1 MSLLVFIGFPGPV
14 PIIFLGGGGG
24 LTHLYANLLKKCHP
38 VGELNLELSK
48 LRIENKEQNFL

>member
-24 LTHLYANLLKKCHP
+24 VDSFVRKST

-48 LRIENKEQNFL
+48 LSIENKEQNFL